1 MGRVLPLA
9 ELLLREAVRCSVGD
23 MGTCR
28 ALRGTRRAPMQI
40 WSRAIVMRERLN
52 AGNFREIHCGVKST
66 LMLFSQNGEEVFCS
80 EFPR

>member
-9 ELLLREAVRCSVGD
+9 ELLLREAVRYSVGD

-28 ALRGTRRAPMQI
+28 ALRGTRGAPMQI
-40 WSRAIVMRERLN
+40 WRRAIVMLGRLN
-52 AGNFREIHCGVKST
+52 AGNFREIHCGLKST
-66 LMLFSQNGEEVFCS
+66 LMLSSENGERVFCS